1 MADEHQATGTPSHPE
16 THPIE
21 QHDQTGEERE
31 EQPKLYTSISFL
43 KKRPDIS
50 HAQFYHHWST
60 THASLALPWMKR
72 HGFRSYTQ
80 YHSLP
85 ALNASGV
92 FAPIGPEKRGGDTD
106 ILRGYDGA
114 AVIEV
119 DSLEAFQKAFEDEY
133 YEEVIAVDERA
144 FLDKEAGVLR
154 TRAEAKKILKFL

>member
-1 MADEHQATGTPSHPE
+1 MAGQQQLTSISAAGEQG
-16 THPIE
+16 IE
-21 QHDQTGEERE
+21 QHHHKQEAKGK

-43 KKRPDIS
+43 KKRADIS
-50 HAQFYHHWST
+50 HAEFYHHWST
-60 THASLALPWMKR
+60 THATLALPWMKR

-85 ALNASGV
+85 ELNAAGV
-92 FAPIGPEKRGGDTD
+92 FAPIGPEKIGGDTD

-119 DSLEAFQKAFEDEY
+119 DSLEVFQKAFEDEY
-133 YEEVIAVDERA
+133 YKEVIAVDEKA

-154 TRAEAKKILKFL
+154 TRAEAKKVLKFI